1 MPRQESKVG
10 YSNQLVLGI
19 IARTSKIPPP
29 YKTFLLVQAYAE
41 TPITRA
47 NLAEAT
53 PDDVEVDVDDGV
65 VYVLGSRI
73 APYGAQALLEY
84 MGGWLARAD
93 SDWLFPAPRSL
104 DKPVSCQM
112 ASRYIGKVYKG
123 TIKGDE

>member
-19 IARTSKIPPP
+19 IARTDKIPPP

-41 TPITRA
+41 TPIAR
-47 NLAEAT
+47 NVLAEAT

-65 VYVLGSRI
+65 VYVLGARI
-73 APYGAQALLEY
+73 APYGAQVLLEY
-84 MGGWLARAD
+84 MGSWLAEVD
-93 SDWLFPAPRSL
+93 SEWLFPSPRSL

-123 TIKGDE
+123 TITGDE